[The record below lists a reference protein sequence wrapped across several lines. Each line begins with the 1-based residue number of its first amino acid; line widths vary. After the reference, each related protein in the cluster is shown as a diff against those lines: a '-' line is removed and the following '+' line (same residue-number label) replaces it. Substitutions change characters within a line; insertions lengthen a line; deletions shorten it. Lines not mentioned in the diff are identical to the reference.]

1 MRSKLGVQVL
11 GSVEGHAKPVS
22 CAVPVQETDQEG
34 ALEANEWQAGSG
46 PKSPN
51 SEGKAHSPSSPQ
63 AIQDPSLP
71 SQSPPSQASHLP
83 WSPERQSLK
92 GTQKSGLFSD
102 LPCSWDTQVGGAGG
116 QANVPRQG
124 SSRRGRL

>member
-11 GSVEGHAKPVS
+11 GSVEGHAKRVS
-22 CAVPVQETDQEG
+22 CAVPVQETDQQG

-46 PKSPN
+46 PKSPS

-63 AIQDPSLP
+63 AIKDPSLP

-83 WSPERQSLK
+83 Y
-92 GTQKSGLFSD
+92 T
-102 LPCSWDTQVGGAGG
+102 
-116 QANVPRQG
+116 
-124 SSRRGRL
+124 

>member
-22 CAVPVQETDQEG
+22 CAVPVQETDQQG

-63 AIQDPSLP
+63 AITWAVLLYQCLS
-71 SQSPPSQASHLP
+71 SA
-83 WSPERQSLK
+83 
-92 GTQKSGLFSD
+92 GLG
-102 LPCSWDTQVGGAGG
+102 QGGHTAVHDKLRSFLTRPLILVTVLALMLLVCWI
-116 QANVPRQG
+116 ANPRQVTP
-124 SSRRGRL
+124 LLVL